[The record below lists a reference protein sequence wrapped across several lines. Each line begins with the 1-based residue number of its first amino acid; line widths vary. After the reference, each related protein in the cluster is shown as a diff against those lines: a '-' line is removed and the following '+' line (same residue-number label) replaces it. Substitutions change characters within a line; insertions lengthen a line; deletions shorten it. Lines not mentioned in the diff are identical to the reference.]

1 MAWSFDAGFLERGE
15 STTWAFWWARNEY
28 AGIQVVQ
35 AKPRPSVGGGIGIV
49 SDVTLRVTSQALRMD
64 LSRGYTYYVTVTNL
78 DGLIYR
84 YDIVGTRV
92 DE

>member
-1 MAWSFDAGFLERGE
+1 MAWSVDGGFIERGE
-15 STTWAFWWARNEY
+15 SITWAIWWARNEY
-28 AGIQVVQ
+28 QGIQTIQ
-35 AKPRPSVGGGIGIV
+35 AKPKPSVRGEIGVV

-78 DGLIYR
+78 DGLIFG

-92 DE
+92 D